1 VKKALLRGSAVLLLV
16 VAAAA
21 AWLLLAL
28 PRSRPP
34 SDLRVAT
41 TAATIE
47 RGRYLTI
54 NVLQCVDCHSVRDWT
69 RYGGPP
75 MPPIGAGRP
84 CMDRRTPTAGVN
96 VSQEYFPGVL
106 CIRNITPDRETG
118 IGEWSDGE
126 IIRAVREGVGR
137 DGRGLFPIMPY
148 FIYRDLADADVQ
160 AVVAYLRT
168 LPPADSGITPER
180 RIEFPL
186 NLLVRLW
193 PRPLEAPVVAPDR
206 RTDRLGYGEY
216 LARVARCEF
225 CHTPREPNAMQGFAG
240 RRFAG
245 GMPFFLGKARVMYPM
260 NLTPHPSG
268 LGAWTREQFVGRFRA
283 HATPQVV
290 APAQNTLMNWNAFA
304 GLTDED
310 LDLLWD
316 FFQTLPPVPYRQEP
330 I

>member
-1 VKKALLRGSAVLLLV
+1 MKNWLVRVALLVALV
-16 VAAAA
+16 GAIGAG
-21 AWLLLAL
+21 WLFGAL
-28 PRSRPP
+28 PRTRAAAPV
-34 SDLRVAT
+34 RVEMT
-41 TAATIE
+41 PERIE
-47 RGRYLTI
+47 RGRYLAI

-75 MPPIGAGRP
+75 QPPIGAGRP
-84 CMDRRTPTAGVN
+84 CMDRQTPTAGVN

-106 CIRNITPDRETG
+106 CIRNITPDRRTG

-148 FIYRDLADADVQ
+148 FIYRHLSDDDVQ

-168 LPPADSGITPER
+168 LPPADSGIVPER

-186 NLLVRLW
+186 NLMVRLW
-193 PRPLEAPVVAPDR
+193 PQPLDAPVVAPDR
-206 RTDRLGYGEY
+206 RRDRLAYGEY
-216 LARVARCEF
+216 LARIARCEF
-225 CHTPREPNAMQGFAG
+225 CHTPREPNAMEGFEG

-245 GMPFFLGKARVMYPM
+245 GMPFFLGKERVMYPM
-260 NLTPHPSG
+260 NLTPHESG
-268 LGAWTREQFVGRFRA
+268 LGGWTREQFVARFRA

-316 FFQTLPPVPYRQEP
+316 FFMTLPPVPYRQEP